1 MTSQQKKILS
11 GAGMTIPQAPERPVQ
26 FTAHGETRTDNY
38 YWLRDDTRSD
48 PQVIQYLTDENRYT
62 QQKLQSAE
70 PLREALYEEMV
81 ARMPQADESAPY
93 SYNGY
98 VYRTRFEAGKEY
110 PLYER
115 RKINSGQWEVLADGN
130 ERAQGLAYYE
140 LVSLAVSADNR
151 RIAIAEDKVGRREY
165 QVAYRDLT
173 DNHWQESV
181 LTEVAD
187 DLVWS
192 ADGSVLFYVRQDPQ
206 TLLPF
211 EVYRHRFGTDT
222 TQDELVYREDDDRF
236 YTGLSLSSSREW
248 IFIGCHSPVTSEV
261 QLINANDPLQPPV
274 CFSPRQDGRE
284 YHVDHLDGQFYI
296 RSDHENELFGLYQ
309 TNAPENPW
317 QTLIAPQPDTDLED
331 FTLFRDW
338 LVLQERHAALPQ
350 IRIIHRQSGKETQ
363 VAFDDGAYCAWLG
376 LNPEPDSQLLR
387 YGYTSM
393 TTPASVYELDMVS
406 GERTLLKQAQVNGF
420 QRDNYHSER
429 IWVTA
434 RDGVQI
440 PVSLVWHK
448 DHYQQGFNPLLIEGY
463 GAYGASM
470 DPDFDA
476 NRLSLLDRGFVYAQA
491 HIRGGGELGKRWY
504 NAGKMQHKIN
514 SFNDFV
520 DVTRELIA
528 RRYGAENRIYATG
541 GSAGGLLMGAVIN
554 QAPELYRGI
563 VTQVPFVDALTT
575 MSDPSIPLTTG
586 EYDEWGNPENES
598 AYRDIRAYSPYDNIE
613 AKAYPNMLVTSGLH
627 DSQVQYWEPAKWVAK
642 LRKLKT
648 DDNLLLLYT
657 DMEAG
662 HGGKSGRFNYLWD
675 VALGYVFLLMVDEQ
689 QE

>member
-1 MTSQQKKILS
+1 
-11 GAGMTIPQAPERPVQ
+11 
-26 FTAHGETRTDNY
+26 
-38 YWLRDDTRSD
+38 
-48 PQVIQYLTDENRYT
+48 
-62 QQKLQSAE
+62 
-70 PLREALYEEMV
+70 MV

-98 VYRTRFEAGKEY
+98 VYRIRFEAGKEY

-115 RKINSGQWEVLADGN
+115 RKTDSDQWEVLADGN

-140 LVSLAVSADNR
+140 LVSLVVSADNR

-165 QVAYRDLT
+165 QVAYRDLA

-211 EVYRHRFGTDT
+211 EVYRHRFGTDSA
-222 TQDELVYREDDDRF
+222 QDELVYRENDDRF

-429 IWVTA
+429 IWITA

-448 DHYQQGFNPLLIEGY
+448 DYYQPGHNPLLIEGY

>member
-1 MTSQQKKILS
+1 
-11 GAGMTIPQAPERPVQ
+11 MTIPQAPERPVQ

-62 QQKLQSAE
+62 QQKLQAAA

-98 VYRTRFEAGKEY
+98 VYRIRFEAGKEY

-115 RKINSGQWEVLADGN
+115 RKTDSDQWEVLADGN

-140 LVSLAVSADNR
+140 LVSLVVSADNR

-165 QVAYRDLT
+165 QVAYRDLA

-211 EVYRHRFGTDT
+211 EVYRHRFGTDSA
-222 TQDELVYREDDDRF
+222 QDELVYRENDDRF

-429 IWVTA
+429 IWITA

-448 DHYQQGFNPLLIEGY
+448 DYYQPGHNPLLIEGY

>member
-62 QQKLQSAE
+62 QQKLQAAA

-98 VYRTRFEAGKEY
+98 VYRIRFEAGKEY

-115 RKINSGQWEVLADGN
+115 RKTDSDQWEVLADGN

-140 LVSLAVSADNR
+140 LVSLVVSADNR

-165 QVAYRDLT
+165 QVAYRDLA

-211 EVYRHRFGTDT
+211 EVYRHRFGTDSA
-222 TQDELVYREDDDRF
+222 QDELVYRENDDRF

-429 IWVTA
+429 IWITA

-448 DHYQQGFNPLLIEGY
+448 DYYQPGHNPLLIEGY

>member
-1 MTSQQKKILS
+1 
-11 GAGMTIPQAPERPVQ
+11 MTIPQALERPVQ

-98 VYRTRFEAGKEY
+98 VYRTWFEAGKEY

-115 RKINSGQWEVLADGN
+115 RKINSDQWEVLADGN
-130 ERAQGLAYYE
+130 VRAQGLAYYE

-248 IFIGCHSPVTSEV
+248 IFIGCHSLVTSEV

-350 IRIIHRQSGKETQ
+350 IRIIHRQSGKETL

-429 IWVTA
+429 IWITA

-554 QAPELYRGI
+554 QAPDLYRGI

-598 AYRDIRAYSPYDNIE
+598 AYQDIRAYSPYDNIE

-689 QE
+689 QAS

>member
-1 MTSQQKKILS
+1 
-11 GAGMTIPQAPERPVQ
+11 MTIPQAPERPVQ

-222 TQDELVYREDDDRF
+222 T
-236 YTGLSLSSSREW
+236 
-248 IFIGCHSPVTSEV
+248 
-261 QLINANDPLQPPV
+261 
-274 CFSPRQDGRE
+274 
-284 YHVDHLDGQFYI
+284 
-296 RSDHENELFGLYQ
+296 
-309 TNAPENPW
+309 
-317 QTLIAPQPDTDLED
+317 
-331 FTLFRDW
+331 
-338 LVLQERHAALPQ
+338 
-350 IRIIHRQSGKETQ
+350 
-363 VAFDDGAYCAWLG
+363 
-376 LNPEPDSQLLR
+376 
-387 YGYTSM
+387 
-393 TTPASVYELDMVS
+393 
-406 GERTLLKQAQVNGF
+406 
-420 QRDNYHSER
+420 
-429 IWVTA
+429 
-434 RDGVQI
+434 
-440 PVSLVWHK
+440 
-448 DHYQQGFNPLLIEGY
+448 
-463 GAYGASM
+463 
-470 DPDFDA
+470 
-476 NRLSLLDRGFVYAQA
+476 
-491 HIRGGGELGKRWY
+491 
-504 NAGKMQHKIN
+504 
-514 SFNDFV
+514 
-520 DVTRELIA
+520 
-528 RRYGAENRIYATG
+528 
-541 GSAGGLLMGAVIN
+541 
-554 QAPELYRGI
+554 
-563 VTQVPFVDALTT
+563 
-575 MSDPSIPLTTG
+575 
-586 EYDEWGNPENES
+586 
-598 AYRDIRAYSPYDNIE
+598 
-613 AKAYPNMLVTSGLH
+613 
-627 DSQVQYWEPAKWVAK
+627 
-642 LRKLKT
+642 
-648 DDNLLLLYT
+648 
-657 DMEAG
+657 
-662 HGGKSGRFNYLWD
+662 
-675 VALGYVFLLMVDEQ
+675 
-689 QE
+689 

>member
-1 MTSQQKKILS
+1 
-11 GAGMTIPQAPERPVQ
+11 MTIPQAPERPVQ

-98 VYRTRFEAGKEY
+98 VYCTRFEAGKEY

>member
-1 MTSQQKKILS
+1 M
-11 GAGMTIPQAPERPVQ
+11 QAPKAMQKPVQ
-26 FTAHGETRTDNY
+26 LTAHGETRTDNY
-38 YWLRDDTRSD
+38 YWLRDDKRKNKK
-48 PQVIQYLTDENRYT
+48 VIQYLTDENQYT
-62 QQKLQSAE
+62 HEKLQASD
-70 PLREALYEEMV
+70 PLRDELYQEMV
-81 ARMPQADESAPY
+81 ARLPQADESAPY
-93 SYNGY
+93 IYNGY
-98 VYRTRFEAGKEY
+98 VYRTRFDAGKEY

-115 RKINSGQWEVLADGN
+115 RRVTDEDWELLVDGN
-130 ERAQGLAYYE
+130 ERAQGLTYYE
-140 LVSLAVSADNR
+140 LVSLAISEDNR
-151 RIAIAEDKVGRREY
+151 RIAIAEDKLGRREY
-165 QVAYRDLT
+165 VVSYKNLT
-173 DNHWQESV
+173 EEAWQESV
-181 LTEVAD
+181 ITGVAD

-192 ADGSVLFYVRQDPQ
+192 ANGDTLFYVKQDPQ

-211 EVYRHRFGTDT
+211 EVYRHRFATNKA
-222 TQDELVYREDDDRF
+222 QDELIYREEDDRF
-236 YTGLSLSSSREW
+236 YTGLALSSSREW
-248 IFIGCHSPVTSEV
+248 IIIGCHSPVTSEAH
-261 QLINANDPLQPPV
+261 LINAREPQQPVV

-284 YHVDHLDGQFYI
+284 YHIDHLDGQFYI
-296 RSDHENELFGLYQ
+296 RADHESELFGLYQ
-309 TNAPENPW
+309 TPSPEQLW
-317 QTLIAPQPDTDLED
+317 ETVIAPQPDTDLED

-338 LVLQERHAALPQ
+338 LVLQERTAALPH
-350 IRIIHRQSGKETQ
+350 IRLIHRHSGEEKQ
-363 VAFDDGAYCAWLG
+363 VAFDDAAYCAWLG
-376 LNPEPDSQLLR
+376 LNPEPDSIMLR

-393 TTPASVYELDMVS
+393 TTPATVYELNMGT
-406 GERTLLKQAQVNGF
+406 GERVRLKQTQVNGF
-420 QRDNYHSER
+420 QRDDYHSER

-434 RDGVQI
+434 RDGVQV

-448 DHYQQGFNPLLIEGY
+448 DHYQQGNNPLLIEGY
-463 GAYGASM
+463 GAYGSSM

-528 RRYGAENRIYATG
+528 QRFGAADRIYATG

-554 QAPELYRGI
+554 QAPELYRGV

-586 EYDEWGNPENES
+586 EYDEWGNPGTES
-598 AYRDIRAYSPYDNIE
+598 AYRDIRAYSPYDNLE
-613 AKAYPNMLVTSGLH
+613 AKAYPNLLVTSGLH

-642 LRKLKT
+642 LRELKT

-675 VALGYVFLLMVDEQ
+675 IALGYVFLLMLEEQ
-689 QE
+689 VADMK

>member
-1 MTSQQKKILS
+1 
-11 GAGMTIPQAPERPVQ
+11 MTIPQAPERPVQ

-62 QQKLQSAE
+62 QQKLQAAE

-93 SYNGY
+93 RYNGY
-98 VYRTRFEAGKEY
+98 IYRTRFEAGKEY

-173 DNHWQESV
+173 DDHWQESV
-181 LTEVAD
+181 LTDVAD

-211 EVYRHRFGTDT
+211 EVYRHHFGTGT
-222 TQDELVYREDDDRF
+222 AQDELVYREDDDRF

-261 QLINANDPLQPPV
+261 QLINANAPLQPPV

-309 TNAPENPW
+309 TEAPENQW

-331 FTLFRDW
+331 FTLFRNW

-406 GERTLLKQAQVNGF
+406 GERMLLKQAQVNGF

-429 IWVTA
+429 IWITA
-434 RDGVQI
+434 RDGVQV

-448 DHYQQGFNPLLIEGY
+448 DHYQPGFNPLLIEGY

-528 RRYGAENRIYATG
+528 RRYGAEN
-541 GSAGGLLMGAVIN
+541 
-554 QAPELYRGI
+554 
-563 VTQVPFVDALTT
+563 
-575 MSDPSIPLTTG
+575 
-586 EYDEWGNPENES
+586 
-598 AYRDIRAYSPYDNIE
+598 
-613 AKAYPNMLVTSGLH
+613 
-627 DSQVQYWEPAKWVAK
+627 
-642 LRKLKT
+642 
-648 DDNLLLLYT
+648 
-657 DMEAG
+657 
-662 HGGKSGRFNYLWD
+662 
-675 VALGYVFLLMVDEQ
+675 
-689 QE
+689 

>member
-1 MTSQQKKILS
+1 
-11 GAGMTIPQAPERPVQ
+11 MTIPQAPEHPVQ

-62 QQKLQSAE
+62 QQKLQAAE

-98 VYRTRFEAGKEY
+98 VYRTWFEAGKEY

-151 RIAIAEDKVGRREY
+151 RIAIAEDKAGRREY

-173 DNHWQESV
+173 DDHWQESV

-211 EVYRHRFGTDT
+211 EVYRHHFGTDSA
-222 TQDELVYREDDDRF
+222 QDELVYREEDDRF

-261 QLINANDPLQPPV
+261 HLINANDPLQPPV

-309 TNAPENPW
+309 TEAPENPW

-363 VAFDDGAYCAWLG
+363 VGFDDGAYCAWLG

-520 DVTRELIA
+520 DVTRELIT

-598 AYRDIRAYSPYDNIE
+598 AYQDIRAYSPYDNIE

-648 DDNLLLLYT
+648 DDNFLLLYT

>member
-1 MTSQQKKILS
+1 
-11 GAGMTIPQAPERPVQ
+11 
-26 FTAHGETRTDNY
+26 
-38 YWLRDDTRSD
+38 
-48 PQVIQYLTDENRYT
+48 
-62 QQKLQSAE
+62 
-70 PLREALYEEMV
+70 
-81 ARMPQADESAPY
+81 
-93 SYNGY
+93 
-98 VYRTRFEAGKEY
+98 
-110 PLYER
+110 
-115 RKINSGQWEVLADGN
+115 
-130 ERAQGLAYYE
+130 
-140 LVSLAVSADNR
+140 
-151 RIAIAEDKVGRREY
+151 
-165 QVAYRDLT
+165 
-173 DNHWQESV
+173 
-181 LTEVAD
+181 
-187 DLVWS
+187 
-192 ADGSVLFYVRQDPQ
+192 
-206 TLLPF
+206 
-211 EVYRHRFGTDT
+211 
-222 TQDELVYREDDDRF
+222 
-236 YTGLSLSSSREW
+236 
-248 IFIGCHSPVTSEV
+248 
-261 QLINANDPLQPPV
+261 
-274 CFSPRQDGRE
+274 
-284 YHVDHLDGQFYI
+284 
-296 RSDHENELFGLYQ
+296 
-309 TNAPENPW
+309 
-317 QTLIAPQPDTDLED
+317 
-331 FTLFRDW
+331 
-338 LVLQERHAALPQ
+338 
-350 IRIIHRQSGKETQ
+350 
-363 VAFDDGAYCAWLG
+363 
-376 LNPEPDSQLLR
+376 
-387 YGYTSM
+387 
-393 TTPASVYELDMVS
+393 MVS

-434 RDGVQI
+434 RDGVQV

-448 DHYQQGFNPLLIEGY
+448 DHYQPGHDSRGHNPLLIEGY

-554 QAPELYRGI
+554 QAPDLYRGI

>member
-1 MTSQQKKILS
+1 
-11 GAGMTIPQAPERPVQ
+11 MTIPQAPERPVQ

-62 QQKLQSAE
+62 QQKLQAAE

-98 VYRTRFEAGKEY
+98 VYRTRFEADKEY

-173 DNHWQESV
+173 DDHWQESV

-211 EVYRHRFGTDT
+211 EVYRHRFGTDSA
-222 TQDELVYREDDDRF
+222 QDELVYREDDDRF

-393 TTPASVYELDMVS
+393 TTPASVYELDMAS

-429 IWVTA
+429 IWITA
-434 RDGVQI
+434 RDGVQV

-448 DHYQQGFNPLLIEGY
+448 DHYQPGHDSRGHNPLLIEGY

-675 VALGYVFLLMVDEQ
+675 VALGYVFLLMVDE
-689 QE
+689 

>member
-1 MTSQQKKILS
+1 
-11 GAGMTIPQAPERPVQ
+11 MTIPQALERPVQ

-115 RKINSGQWEVLADGN
+115 RKINSSQWEVLADGN

-173 DNHWQESV
+173 NDHWQESV
-181 LTEVAD
+181 LTKVAD

-261 QLINANDPLQPPV
+261 QLINANAPLQPPV

-309 TNAPENPW
+309 TEAPENPW

-393 TTPASVYELDMVS
+393 TTPASVYELNMVS

-429 IWVTA
+429 IWITA
-434 RDGVQI
+434 RDGVQV

-470 DPDFDA
+470 DPDFDT

-541 GSAGGLLMGAVIN
+541 GSAGGLLMG
-554 QAPELYRGI
+554 R
-563 VTQVPFVDALTT
+563 
-575 MSDPSIPLTTG
+575 
-586 EYDEWGNPENES
+586 
-598 AYRDIRAYSPYDNIE
+598 
-613 AKAYPNMLVTSGLH
+613 
-627 DSQVQYWEPAKWVAK
+627 
-642 LRKLKT
+642 
-648 DDNLLLLYT
+648 
-657 DMEAG
+657 
-662 HGGKSGRFNYLWD
+662 
-675 VALGYVFLLMVDEQ
+675 
-689 QE
+689 

>member
-1 MTSQQKKILS
+1 
-11 GAGMTIPQAPERPVQ
+11 MTIPQAPERPVQ

-98 VYRTRFEAGKEY
+98 VYRTRFEADKEY

-130 ERAQGLAYYE
+130 VRAQGLAYYE

-173 DNHWQESV
+173 DDHWQESV

-211 EVYRHRFGTDT
+211 EVYRHRFGTDAA
-222 TQDELVYREDDDRF
+222 QDELVYREDDDRF

-309 TNAPENPW
+309 SNAPENPW

-331 FTLFRDW
+331 FTLFRYW

-363 VAFDDGAYCAWLG
+363 VGFDDGAYCAWLG

-429 IWVTA
+429 IWITA
-434 RDGVQI
+434 RDGVQV

-448 DHYQQGFNPLLIEGY
+448 DHYQPGQDSQGRNPLLIEGY

-528 RRYGAENRIYATG
+528 RRYGAEKRIYATG

-675 VALGYVFLLMVDEQ
+675 VALGYVFLLMVDKQ
-689 QE
+689 QVS

>member
-1 MTSQQKKILS
+1 
-11 GAGMTIPQAPERPVQ
+11 MTIPQAPERPVQ

-62 QQKLQSAE
+62 QQKLQAAE

-98 VYRTRFEAGKEY
+98 VYRTRFEADKEY

-173 DNHWQESV
+173 DDHWQESV

-211 EVYRHRFGTDT
+211 EVYRHRFGTDSA
-222 TQDELVYREDDDRF
+222 QDELVYREDDDRF

-393 TTPASVYELDMVS
+393 ATPASVYELDMAS

-429 IWVTA
+429 IWITA
-434 RDGVQI
+434 RDGVQV

-448 DHYQQGFNPLLIEGY
+448 DHYQPGHDSRGHNPLLIEGY

-689 QE
+689 QAS